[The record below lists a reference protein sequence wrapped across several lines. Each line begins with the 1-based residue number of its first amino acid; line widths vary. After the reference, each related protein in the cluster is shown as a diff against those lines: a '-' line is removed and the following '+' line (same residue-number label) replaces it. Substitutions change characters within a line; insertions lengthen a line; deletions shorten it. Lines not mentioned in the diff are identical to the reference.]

1 MNIDNNNNNSTSPF
15 APLRWEVPSA
25 FPYQLIAGPCS
36 AENEEQTIETAR
48 SLHHLGV
55 RVYRASLWKP
65 RTRPGGFEGVGERG
79 IPWLRRVRD
88 ELGMQ
93 VATEVAMPSHV
104 EAMLKAGLSTFWI
117 GARTT
122 TSPFAI
128 TELAEA
134 LRGVDATILVKNPI
148 SPDLELWE
156 GALLR
161 LRACGV
167 SNIGAIHRGF
177 RTYGQ
182 TQYRNT
188 PLWQIPI
195 ELKRRHPD
203 LTILADPSHITGKR
217 ELVEPLSRFA
227 LEMRFDGLIIE
238 SHLCP
243 EEALSDSAQ
252 QVTPTTLGEMLTR
265 LKAPMLCE
273 DTHEGALSSLRH
285 EIDLVDAEILRL
297 LSKRMEIVRR
307 IGIFKGE
314 HNLCPM
320 QPKRYRS
327 LLEERIR
334 QGATLGLPETLVH
347 ELYSSIHEASV
358 HIQQSVQQ

>member
-1 MNIDNNNNNSTSPF
+1 MKIDKRLSPF
-15 APLRWEVPSA
+15 APLKWDVPSNY
-25 FPYQLIAGPCS
+25 PYQLIAGPCS
-36 AENEEQTIETAR
+36 AETEEQTLNTAR
-48 SLHHLGV
+48 VLHALGV
-55 RVYRASLWKP
+55 RIYRASLWKP
-65 RTRPGGFEGVGERG
+65 RTRPGGFEGVGDRG
-79 IPWLRRVRD
+79 IPWLKRVHQ

-104 EAMLKAGLSTFWI
+104 EAMLEAGLSTFWI

-122 TSPFAI
+122 TSPFAV

-134 LRGVDATILVKNPI
+134 LRGVNATVLVKNPI

-156 GALLR
+156 GAMLR
-161 LRACGV
+161 LWSCGV

-182 TQYRNT
+182 SQYRNT

-203 LTILADPSHITGKR
+203 LTILSDPSHITGKH
-217 ELVEPLSRFA
+217 ELVESLSRFA

-238 SHLCP
+238 SHLDP
-243 EEALSDSAQ
+243 SKALSDSAQ
-252 QVTPTTLGEMLTR
+252 QVTPEMLGDMLVR
-265 LKAPMLCE
+265 LRMPLLEVDDNA
-273 DTHEGALSSLRH
+273 SSLMDMRS
-285 EIDLVDAEILRL
+285 EIDLIDSEILRL
-297 LSKRMEIVRR
+297 LSKRMDVVRR
-307 IGIFKGE
+307 IGLFKRE
-314 HNLCPM
+314 HNLCPL

-327 LLEERIR
+327 LLDERMR
-334 QGATLGLPETLVH
+334 QGKSLGLSEMLVH

-358 HIQQSVQQ
+358 HIQQSEQNDI

>member
-1 MNIDNNNNNSTSPF
+1 MNIDNNNNSTSPF

-217 ELVEPLSRFA
+217 ELVESLSRFA

-334 QGATLGLPETLVH
+334 QGAMLGLPETLVH